1 MRTWICTAAKM
12 PRKARAAKA
21 AALPIKTPILCT
33 TRATNTALPAAKT
46 VNYTKQQY
54 SMENITR
61 NLTVETKENIYAVAD
76 GVTGM
81 KIVFVNVYFVRGSDG
96 PGGNWVLVDAG
107 LYGSAQRIK

>member
-46 VNYTKQQY
+46 VNLYQATVQY
-54 SMENITR
+54 GKYNPELNRR
-61 NLTVETKENIYAVAD
+61 NQREYLCRSRWRYRYEDRVCECLFCA
-76 GVTGM
+76 
-81 KIVFVNVYFVRGSDG
+81 RLR
-96 PGGNWVLVDAG
+96 WAG
-107 LYGSAQRIK
+107 RQLGAGRCRSVWFGAAH